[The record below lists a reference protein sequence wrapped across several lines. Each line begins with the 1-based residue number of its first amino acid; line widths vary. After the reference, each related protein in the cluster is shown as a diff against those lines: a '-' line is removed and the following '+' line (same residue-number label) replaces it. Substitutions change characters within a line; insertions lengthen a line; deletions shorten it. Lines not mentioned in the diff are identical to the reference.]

1 MPNDVGDE
9 ASDVKKR
16 DEFAVAARS
25 QQLFATHDST
35 TNDDSEKGGGGGFG
49 ENKRPEHEVWLW
61 VWEQVRYLRRHVYT
75 RREQYR
81 PTHLSFHRSDV

>member
-25 QQLFATHDST
+25 QQLFATDDST
-35 TNDDSEKGGGGGFG
+35 ITNDDSEKGGGGAFG

-61 VWEQVRYLRRHVYT
+61 VWEQVR
-75 RREQYR
+75 
-81 PTHLSFHRSDV
+81 